1 MKTNIKMLMVAA
13 VASGSLIGG
22 VAFADTIGGASC
34 GSCEGATYTL
44 VSDFVDLGASATTD
58 TVNFLLVVDTS
69 GVNAFNSVSDARL
82 LDVAIKITSDNGL
95 TGALIVQPSDFVEVL
110 GGLNAGG
117 CNGAGA
123 GFDCA
128 HSTTNGVATSGGPY
142 TFVFQETYATGT
154 LLSGNL
160 AASVKAR
167 YGSPTAGFL
176 GLTSEQITIQRP
188 PSGVPEPASVILLGS
203 GLVGIGLWGV
213 KRRKNG

>member
-1 MKTNIKMLMVAA
+1 MKNTFKMFMMAA
-13 VASGSLIGG
+13 VAGGSLISGA
-22 VAFADTIGGASC
+22 AFADTIGPSAC
-34 GSCEGATYTL
+34 ASCEGASYTL
-44 VSDFVDLGASATTD
+44 TSNFVDLGSSATTD
-58 TVNFLLVVDTS
+58 TVNFTLTINTS
-69 GVNAFNSVSDARL
+69 GVNAFNGVLDARL
-82 LDVAIKITSDNGL
+82 LNVAIKITSDNGL

-110 GGLNAGG
+110 GGLNASG
-117 CNGAGA
+117 CNGSGA

-128 HSTTNGVATSGGPY
+128 QSASGVATSGGPY

-176 GLTSEQITIQRP
+176 GLTSENITIQRP
-188 PSGVPEPASVILLGS
+188 PTGVPEPASMLLLGS

-213 KRRKNG
+213 KRRKNA